1 MARIPKELVDQI
13 IQTADIVEVVG
24 DFVQLKRKG
33 QNLWAPCPFHNEK
46 SPSFSVNP
54 AKSLYK
60 CFGCGK
66 AGGVVQFV
74 MDVEGTSYVEAL
86 KYLAKKYAITIEEEE
101 KTPQQQLEQN
111 ERDSQFIVSDYAK
124 NHFHRLLLN
133 SEEGMS
139 IGYGYLKERGLNLS
153 TIQTFELGYSLDS
166 WDDLM
171 KAGETAGY
179 DKKYL
184 EKTGLTV
191 IKTDDQGKDTGRR
204 YDRFRGRVM
213 FPIHNISGR
222 VVGFGARTLKRD
234 DKMAK
239 YLNSPESEIYHKSDV
254 LYGLFQAR
262 QAIRTQEVCYLVE
275 GYLDVLS
282 LYQGGIK
289 NVVASSGTSLTEGQ
303 IRLIKRYSDN
313 VTVLYDGDAAGIKA
327 SLRGTDLLLEGGLNV
342 RVVLFPDGDDPDSY
356 IRKVGDQRFTEY
368 IETKSQDFITFKT
381 TLVAREASG
390 DPVKKAEAIRD
401 VLNSIAKVPDAIK
414 RQVFLQQ
421 TSATFGIDEQVLIT
435 EYNKLVKA
443 PAPRQGG
450 QSGGSAGNY
459 GGDNRG
465 NYGNGAGSA
474 NTGYPPSSSSRPA
487 PAQRPMTDEEEA
499 EMMMY
504 GGHEATV
511 EILGAGASFATA
523 PAKAADDDDTPDMLQ
538 VCEREVLRLL
548 VLYAGREIEPEVS
561 VAGYLLGQLGEY
573 PLTKPLYA
581 EMWEICRQELLAG
594 RFPDARLLA
603 QNEREDIRQLITDLA
618 TERYEISPNW
628 RTKEIYVFNEVDLPQ
643 LACDNAVLRLNKVH
657 VQRELDQCLEKLRHP
672 LEDAEMFE
680 ILGDIK
686 RLKELDNELAAL
698 LGTVVARGS

>member
-101 KTPQQQLEQN
+101 RTPQQQLEQN
-111 ERDSQFIVSDYAK
+111 ERDSQFIVSDFAK

-171 KAGETAGY
+171 KAAETAGF

-401 VLNSIAKVPDAIK
+401 VLHSIAKVPDAIK

-443 PAPRQGG
+443 PSQGKSGG
-450 QSGGSAGNY
+450 Q
-459 GGDNRG
+459 GDNRG
-465 NYGNGAGSA
+465 NYGQGAGSV
-474 NTGYPPSSSSRPA
+474 NSGFPPSANPRSA
-487 PAQRPMTDEEEA
+487 PAARPMTDEEEA
-499 EMMMY
+499 EMLMY
-504 GGHEATV
+504 GGAEATV
-511 EILGAGASFATA
+511 EILGAGASFQSASFKATE
-523 PAKAADDDDTPDMLQ
+523 DDDTPDMLQ

-548 VLYAGREIEPEVS
+548 VLYSGREIDPEIS
-561 VAGYLLGQLGEY
+561 VAGYLMGQLGEN

-698 LGTVVARGS
+698 LGTVVARGA

>member
-101 KTPQQQLEQN
+101 KTPQQQQEQN
-111 ERDSQFIVSDYAK
+111 ERDSQFIVSDWAK
-124 NHFHRLLLN
+124 NHYHRLLLN

-139 IGYGYLKERGLNLS
+139 IGYGYLKERGLNLT
-153 TIQTFELGYSLDS
+153 TIQQFELGYSLDS
-166 WDDLM
+166 WDDLL
-171 KAGETAGY
+171 KAAEAAGY

-191 IKTDDQGKDTGRR
+191 IRTDDQGHDTGRR

-239 YLNSPESEIYHKSDV
+239 YLNSPESDIYHKSDV

-262 QAIRTQEVCYLVE
+262 QAIRTEEMCYLVE

-342 RVVLFPDGDDPDSY
+342 RVVLFPNGDDPDSY

-368 IETKSQDFITFKT
+368 IENQSQDFITFKT

-401 VLNSIAKVPDAIK
+401 VLHSIAKVPDAIK
-414 RQVFLQQ
+414 RSVFLQQ

-443 PAPRQGG
+443 PAAKP
-450 QSGGSAGNY
+450 SGSGSGSPGTY
-459 GGDNRG
+459 SR
-465 NYGNGAGSA
+465 GAGGATPGFPA
-474 NTGYPPSSSSRPA
+474 NADARSGPPARALS
-487 PAQRPMTDEEEA
+487 DEEEA
-499 EMMMY
+499 EMLMY
-504 GGHEATV
+504 GGAEATAGMPGASPNY
-511 EILGAGASFATA
+511 EPGAGT
-523 PAKAADDDDTPDMLQ
+523 PDEAADLPDLLQ
-538 VCEREVLRLL
+538 TCEREVLRLL
-548 VLYAGREIEPEVS
+548 VLYAAREVDTEVS
-561 VAGYLLGQLGEY
+561 VAAYLLGQLDEA
-573 PLTKPLYA
+573 PLKTPLYA

-594 RFPDARLLA
+594 RFPEARTLA
-603 QNEREDIRQLITDLA
+603 QNERADIRRLITDLA

-628 RTKEIYVFNEVDLPQ
+628 RTKEIYVFNEVDLPK

-657 VQRELDQCLEKLRHP
+657 VQRELDRAMDRLRLP
-672 LEDAEMFE
+672 GLDDAEMFE
-680 ILGDIK
+680 ILGTIK
-686 RLKELDNELAAL
+686 GLKQLDNQLAGM
-698 LGTVVARGS
+698 LGTVIPRGA

>member
-101 KTPQQQLEQN
+101 RTPQQQLEQN
-111 ERDSQFIVSDYAK
+111 ERDSQFIVSDFAK

-191 IKTDDQGKDTGRR
+191 IRTDDQGKDTGRR

-262 QAIRTQEVCYLVE
+262 QAIRTQEICYLVE

-401 VLNSIAKVPDAIK
+401 VLHSIAKVPDAIK

-421 TSATFGIDEQVLIT
+421 TSTTFGIDEQVLIT

-443 PAPRQGG
+443 PGQQGRP
-450 QSGGSAGNY
+450 S
-459 GGDNRG
+459 GDNRG
-465 NYGNGAGSA
+465 NYGQGAGSA
-474 NTGYPPSSSSRPA
+474 NSGFPPSSNPRSAS
-487 PAQRPMTDEEEA
+487 AQRPMSDEEEA
-499 EMMMY
+499 EMLLY
-504 GGHEATV
+504 GGQEATV
-511 EILGAGASFATA
+511 EILGGAAFQSV
-523 PAKAADDDDTPDMLQ
+523 PGKAAEDDDTPDMLQ

-548 VLYAGREIEPEVS
+548 VLYAGREIEPEMS
-561 VAGYLLGQLGEY
+561 VAGYLMGQLGEY

-672 LEDAEMFE
+672 LEDTEMFE

-698 LGTVVARGS
+698 LGTVVARGA

>member
-1 MARIPKELVDQI
+1 MARIPKELVDHI

-86 KYLAKKYAITIEEEE
+86 KYLARKYAIEIQEEE

-111 ERDSQFIVSDYAK
+111 ERDSQFIVSDFAK
-124 NHFHRLLLN
+124 NHYHRLLLN

-171 KAGETAGY
+171 KAAETAGF

-191 IKTDDQGKDTGRR
+191 IRTDDQGKDTGRR

-368 IETKSQDFITFKT
+368 IETKSQDFISFKT
-381 TLVAREASG
+381 TLVAREASN

-401 VLNSIAKVPDAIK
+401 VLHSIAKVPDAIK

-435 EYNKLVKA
+435 EYNKLVKTASQKA
-443 PAPRQGG
+443 PDGRSSG
-450 QSGGSAGNY
+450 QS
-459 GGDNRG
+459 DNRG
-465 NYGNGAGSA
+465 NYGQGAGSA
-474 NTGYPPSSSSRPA
+474 NTGFPPSSNPRPA
-487 PAQRPMTDEEEA
+487 PAPRPMTDEEEA
-499 EMMMY
+499 EMLMY
-504 GGHEATV
+504 GGAEAA
-511 EILGAGASFATA
+511 ESLSNSFASA
-523 PAKAADDDDTPDMLQ
+523 PAKVAEQEAMPDMLQ

-548 VLYAGREIEPEVS
+548 VLYAGREIDNELS
-561 VAGYLLGQLGEY
+561 VAGYLMGQLGEY
-573 PLTKPLYA
+573 PLTFPLYA

-594 RFPDARLLA
+594 RFPDARQLA

-672 LEDAEMFE
+672 LDDAEMFE

-686 RLKELDNELAAL
+686 RLKELDNELAGL
-698 LGTVVARGS
+698 LGTVVGRSA

>member
-74 MDVEGTSYVEAL
+74 MDVEGTSYIEAL
-86 KYLAKKYAITIEEEE
+86 KYLAKKYAIEIQEEE

-111 ERDSQFIVSDYAK
+111 ERDSQFIVSDFAK
-124 NHFHRLLLN
+124 NHYHRLLLN

-171 KAGETAGY
+171 KAAETAGY

-184 EKTGLTV
+184 EKTGLIVT
-191 IKTDDQGKDTGRR
+191 KTDDQGKDTGRR

-262 QAIRTQEVCYLVE
+262 QAIRTEEVCYLVE

-356 IRKVGDQRFTEY
+356 IRKVGDQRFADY
-368 IETKSQDFITFKT
+368 IEKHSQDFISFKT
-381 TLVAREASG
+381 TLVAREASN

-401 VLNSIAKVPDAIK
+401 VLHSIAKVPDAIK

-435 EYNKLVKA
+435 EYNKLVKSPGKAA
-443 PAPRQGG
+443 PT
-450 QSGGSAGNY
+450 SGPANA
-459 GGDNRG
+459 G

-474 NTGYPPSSSSRPA
+474 NTGFPPSSSQSRPA
-487 PAQRPMTDEEEA
+487 PAARPMTDEEEA
-499 EMMMY
+499 EMLMY

-511 EILGAGASFATA
+511 EILGAGASYQSAQ
-523 PAKAADDDDTPDMLQ
+523 PAAEDLEDLPDILK

-548 VLYAGREIEPEVS
+548 VLYSALEVDTDIS
-561 VAGYLLGQLGEY
+561 VAAYLLNQLDEAPFKT
-573 PLTKPLYA
+573 PLFA
-581 EMWEICRQELLAG
+581 EMWEICRQELMAG

-603 QNEREDIRQLITDLA
+603 QNEREDIRGLITDLA

-628 RTKEIYVFNEVDLPQ
+628 RTKEIYVFNEVDMPK
-643 LACDNAVLRLNKVH
+643 LACDNAVLRLNKCH
-657 VQRELDQCLEKLRHP
+657 VQRELDRAMERLRLP
-672 LEDAEMFE
+672 GLDDAEMFE
-680 ILGDIK
+680 ILGTIK
-686 RLKELDNELAAL
+686 NLKQLDNQLAGM
-698 LGTVVARGS
+698 LGTVIPRGA

>member
-86 KYLAKKYAITIEEEE
+86 KYLAKKYAIEILEEE

-111 ERDSQFIVSDYAK
+111 ERDSQFIVSDFAK
-124 NHFHRLLLN
+124 SHYHRLLLN

-171 KAGETAGY
+171 KAAETAGY

-184 EKTGLTV
+184 EKTALTV
-191 IKTDDQGKDTGRR
+191 IRTDDQGHDTGRR

-262 QAIRTQEVCYLVE
+262 QAIRTQEICYLVE

-401 VLNSIAKVPDAIK
+401 VLHSIAKVPDAIK

-435 EYNKLVKA
+435 EYNKLVKS
-443 PAPRQGG
+443 PSQ
-450 QSGGSAGNY
+450 QSRPGGSGSS
-459 GGDNRG
+459 GSSDNRG
-465 NYGNGAGSA
+465 NYGQGAGSA
-474 NTGYPPSSSSRPA
+474 NSGFPPSSNPRSAPPA
-487 PAQRPMTDEEEA
+487 RPMTDEEEA
-499 EMMMY
+499 EMLLY
-504 GGHEATV
+504 GGAEATV
-511 EILGAGASFATA
+511 EILGAGASFVAA
-523 PAKAADDDDTPDMLQ
+523 PGKADDDDPAPDMLK

-561 VAGYLLGQLGEY
+561 VAGYLIGQLGEN
-573 PLTKPLYA
+573 PLQVPLYA
-581 EMWEICRQELLAG
+581 EMWELCRQELLAG

-603 QNEREDIRQLITDLA
+603 QNERADIRGLITDLA

-672 LEDAEMFE
+672 LDDVEMFE

-698 LGTVVARGS
+698 LGTVVPRGA

>member
-33 QNLWAPCPFHNEK
+33 QNLWANCPFHNEK
-46 SPSFSVNP
+46 SPSFSVTP
-54 AKSLYK
+54 AKGFFK

-66 AGGVVQFV
+66 SGDAVRFI
-74 MDVEGTSYVEAL
+74 MEIEGSSYPEAL
-86 KYLAKKYAITIEEEE
+86 KYLARKYGITVQEEE

-111 ERDSQFIVSDYAK
+111 ERDSQFIVSDFAK
-124 NHFHRLLLN
+124 NHFHRLLQN

-153 TIQTFELGYSLDS
+153 TIQTFELGYSLDA

-171 KAGETAGY
+171 KAAETAGY

-191 IKTDDQGKDTGRR
+191 IRTDDQGADTGRR

-213 FPIHNISGR
+213 FPIHNIGGR

-262 QAIRTQEVCYLVE
+262 QAIRTEEVCYLVE

-368 IETKSQDFITFKT
+368 IETKSQDFISFKT

-401 VLNSIAKVPDAIK
+401 VLHSIAKVPDAIK

-421 TSATFGIDEQVLIT
+421 TATVFGIDEQVLIT
-435 EYNKLVKA
+435 EYNKVARK
-443 PAPRQGG
+443 PAPRPGVVSNG
-450 QSGGSAGNY
+450 QQPGQPAAPRGMTHEEEIQALMYGADPSELQSAGIN
-459 GGDNRG
+459 
-465 NYGNGAGSA
+465 
-474 NTGYPPSSSSRPA
+474 NT
-487 PAQRPMTDEEEA
+487 A
-499 EMMMY
+499 EDF
-504 GGHEATV
+504 GEFDTV
-511 EILGAGASFATA
+511 
-523 PAKAADDDDTPDMLQ
+523 PDVLQ
-538 VCEREVLRLL
+538 TCEREVLRLM
-548 VLYAGREIEPEVS
+548 VLYAPREVEPEIS
-561 VAGYLLGQLGEY
+561 VAAYFMSQLDDAPFKT
-573 PLTKPLYA
+573 PLFA
-581 EMWEICRQELLAG
+581 EMWEACRQELLAG
-594 RFPDARLLA
+594 RFPEVRTLV
-603 QNEREDIRQLITDLA
+603 QTEREEIRSLITDLA

-628 RTKEIYVFNEVDLPQ
+628 RTKEIYVFNEVDLMGQ
-643 LACDNAVLRLNKVH
+643 ACENALRRLNKCN
-657 VQRELDQCLEKLRHP
+657 VQREIIACRDALAKPMEWDEMVMIMRRKMELETI
-672 LEDAEMFE
+672 D
-680 ILGDIK
+680 
-686 RLKELDNELAAL
+686 KELAKQ
-698 LGTVVARGS
+698 LGTIIPRGN